1 MSLDSS
7 PKHMWRLLNVLATG
21 TTVKFYM
28 SLQHVCSVVLHDH
41 YWHGAVMFYML
52 TASMCSA
59 DPGSIN
65 VLYTVATDRVVV
77 NALHAHY

>member
-1 MSLDSS
+1 
-7 PKHMWRLLNVLATG
+7 
-21 TTVKFYM
+21 
-28 SLQHVCSVVLHDH
+28 
-41 YWHGAVMFYML
+41 MFYML

-77 NALHAHY
+77 NVLHAHY